1 MAKNNSH
8 VFPQQ
13 DEGTCGTYKINFL
26 QEGLFKEIA
35 FKIMS
40 VSHTKYK
47 KMTSTCYSQFCV
59 QSIKFWCD

>member
-1 MAKNNSH
+1 MF
-8 VFPQQ
+8 FPQP

-47 KMTSTCYSQFCV
+47 KNDKYVCYSQFCV
-59 QSIKFWCD
+59 QSIKF

>member
-1 MAKNNSH
+1 MF
-8 VFPQQ
+8 FPQP

-47 KMTSTCYSQFCV
+47 KMTSIYLLF
-59 QSIKFWCD
+59 SILRSVYKILMRLIV